1 MWPRKKEA
9 HELNSRYCLHCGEV
23 IHFGIPSDYYCDEQ
37 CANADLVMIQSDVV
51 IMRSDITVMASDVF
65 VEKERKEDNADI

>member
-9 HELNSRYCLHCGEV
+9 YELNPRYCLHCGEV

-37 CANADLVMIQSDVV
+37 CANADVVMIQSDVMV
-51 IMRSDITVMASDVF
+51 MTSDVFIRTASDVLIMP
-65 VEKERKEDNADI
+65 EDWEE